1 MFKIDNA
8 SNITIENLTF
18 TCGGRHAVGA
28 SNGAAS
34 VTVRGC
40 EFSYI
45 GGSLMSGSD
54 GTRLGNAVE
63 FLGSSSDILV
73 EKCKFSDIYDSGVTF
88 QGLSAK
94 VNGFTARSNVFDKC
108 GLASFEY
115 WLGTAG
121 YAENITVEDNY
132 MSNAGGGF
140 GGIGKRSINA
150 KYVAHIRA
158 DGANRISNFII
169 RSNVLDSAADGACLA
184 ALCCYKSSGGSL
196 PTLFRNI
203 YIRKSGEWLLSVK
216 TESAADAAV
225 FSADTTGIDYLK
237 QSFDNKPI
245 VILR

>member
-1 MFKIDNA
+1 M
-8 SNITIENLTF
+8 
-18 TCGGRHAVGA
+18 
-28 SNGAAS
+28 
-34 VTVRGC
+34 
-40 EFSYI
+40 I
-45 GGSLMSGSD
+45 GGTCAALES
-54 GTRLGNAVE
+54 R
-63 FLGSSSDILV
+63 F
-73 EKCKFSDIYDSGVTF
+73 
-88 QGLSAK
+88 
-94 VNGFTARSNVFDKC
+94 
-108 GLASFEY
+108 
-115 WLGTAG
+115 
-121 YAENITVEDNY
+121 
-132 MSNAGGGF
+132 AGGGF
-140 GGIGKRSINA
+140 GGIGQRSINA

-225 FSADTTGIDYLK
+225 FSADATGIDYLK

>member
-1 MFKIDNA
+1 M
-8 SNITIENLTF
+8 
-18 TCGGRHAVGA
+18 
-28 SNGAAS
+28 
-34 VTVRGC
+34 
-40 EFSYI
+40 
-45 GGSLMSGSD
+45 
-54 GTRLGNAVE
+54 
-63 FLGSSSDILV
+63 
-73 EKCKFSDIYDSGVTF
+73 TF

-225 FSADTTGIDYLK
+225 FSADATGIDYLK